1 MRGFRRLSY
10 SPTLPRTA
18 LFWAR
23 GWLVRPRGQL
33 LGSTA
38 RAGPACTITR
48 LPATE
53 ENQRSNKQS
62 GVHLMGAHAGRP
74 RAQILCANVRGCAK
88 LGSLAFMSEPWHLT
102 LCQWTGLGLVAK
114 YYPPPSSQARCIR
127 TATPWA

>member
-62 GVHLMGAHAGRP
+62 GVHLTGGTCRQAQSPDIMCECP
-74 RAQILCANVRGCAK
+74 RLRKTRLTCFHVRALAPDTVPVDR
-88 LGSLAFMSEPWHLT
+88 LGT
-102 LCQWTGLGLVAK
+102 
-114 YYPPPSSQARCIR
+114 RR
-127 TATPWA
+127 